1 MTIYY
6 PYLDLLLVG
15 ELLELLKCWVPLSD
29 YCQGRKCGVS
39 DELLSGLHI
48 GGLLGRIQCEVRLG
62 RIHLENIIFLV
73 IEKFKGTFAVLA
85 PLGRA

>member
-1 MTIYY
+1 M
-6 PYLDLLLVG
+6 L
-15 ELLELLKCWVPLSD
+15 
-29 YCQGRKCGVS
+29 
-39 DELLSGLHI
+39 